1 MTQQTLEL
9 TRSVTKS
16 NKDIEQELIDKWM
29 KLEEEQ
35 LVSIS
40 HIKRFKERYQAD
52 PNFRE
57 NVAINPEKTI
67 AKYNLKLDLE
77 TVKWFLDRESLESQQ
92 TQNKPLPSSVQ
103 IYLDYNNAITKWMS
117 RWRDTTPESDP
128 RFRAWRERQISR
140 ADSEI
145 SKSGNNQ
152 IVHAPISFE
161 LTKGCSVGCWFCGIS
176 APRFSDI
183 FTYTLENSKLW
194 KEVLELT
201 KGICGSVAQSGFCYW
216 ATDPLDNPD
225 YEKFICDF
233 HQILGTV
240 PQTTT
245 AQPMK
250 DPTRTRSLLK
260 LSEGKGFIKNRFS
273 ILSLKILDRLYEE
286 FTPEEL
292 VHVGLV
298 MQNKESLM
306 KKAVAGRSLERNK
319 KNTKNNEADDK
330 AAQTTIACVTGF
342 LFNMVER
349 SVKLISPC
357 KADERWPNGYRI
369 YDEGTFTN
377 VDDLKVLLERMISNC
392 MPLSVRE
399 SDIIRFRHDLKF
411 ESLIDGF
418 KLSTNYLTLNF
429 RHRPM
434 LRELGEIILKGD
446 KTAEEIAVTFENL
459 GISKEDTFYSL
470 NLMFKR
476 GVLDEE
482 SQTKTAL

>member
-9 TRSVTKS
+9 TRKINRSDKS
-16 NKDIEQELIDKWM
+16 LEQELINKWM
-29 KLEEEQ
+29 KLDKEQ
-35 LVSIS
+35 MVSIS
-40 HIKRFKERYQAD
+40 HIKRFQERYQAD
-52 PNFRE
+52 PDFRE

-67 AKYNLKLDLE
+67 ARYNLKLDSE
-77 TVKWFLDRESLESQQ
+77 TVKWLLDPEFLESQQ

-103 IYLDYNNAITKWMS
+103 IYLDYNNAITKWIS
-117 RWRDTTPESDP
+117 RWRDITPESDP
-128 RFRAWRERQISR
+128 RFQTWRERQIAR

-145 SKSGNNQ
+145 SKSGNTQ
-152 IVHAPISFE
+152 IVHAPVCFE

-183 FTYTLENSKLW
+183 FTYTSENSKLW

-201 KGICGSVAQSGFCYW
+201 KEICGSAAQSGICYW

-225 YEKFICDF
+225 YEKFVCDF

-260 LSEGKGFIKNRFS
+260 LSEEKGFMKNRFS

-306 KKAVAGRSLERNK
+306 KKAVSGRSFERNK
-319 KNTKNNEADDK
+319 KKAKNNKADDK
-330 AAQTTIACVTGF
+330 TAQTTIACVSGF

-357 KADERWPNGYRI
+357 KADERWPNGYRV
-369 YDEGTFTN
+369 YDEGTFAN
-377 VDDLKVLLERMISNC
+377 IDDLKALLERMISNC
-392 MPLSVRE
+392 MPLSVIE
-399 SDIIRFRHDLKF
+399 SDIIRFRRDLKF
-411 ESLIDGF
+411 EGLVDGF

-434 LRELGEIILKGD
+434 LRELGEVILKGD
-446 KTAEEIAVTFENL
+446 KTAEEIASAFENL
-459 GISKEDTFYSL
+459 GVSKDDTFYSL
-470 NLMFKR
+470 NLIFKR

-482 SQTKTAL
+482 ATN